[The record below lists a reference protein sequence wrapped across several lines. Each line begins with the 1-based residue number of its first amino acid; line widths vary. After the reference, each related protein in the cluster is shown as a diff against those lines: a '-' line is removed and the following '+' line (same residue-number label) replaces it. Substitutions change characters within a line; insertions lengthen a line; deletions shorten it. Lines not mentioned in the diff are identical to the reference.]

1 MSADDFLCELARRL
15 EEAGIAYMLA
25 GSMASSF
32 HGEPRSTQDIDLVI
46 LMKPGQVDA
55 LRRVLPDDRFYFD
68 PDTARDALLRHSQFN
83 VIDMETGWK
92 ADLIARKPRAF
103 SRVEFERRERVAFG
117 DCELWVASAEDVVVS
132 KLEWASRSGGSERQ
146 LRDVRGVVHRHQESL
161 DVAYVER
168 WVEELGLSTLW
179 EAVREG

>member
-1 MSADDFLCELARRL
+1 VSADDFLCELARRL
-15 EEAGIAYMLA
+15 EEAGIAYMLT

-46 LMKPGQVDA
+46 LMKPGQVHA

-68 PDTARDALLRHSQFN
+68 PDTARDA
-83 VIDMETGWK
+83 
-92 ADLIARKPRAF
+92 
-103 SRVEFERRERVAFG
+103 
-117 DCELWVASAEDVVVS
+117 
-132 KLEWASRSGGSERQ
+132 LEWASRSGGSERQ